1 MNELAPPKF
10 GMGAPVRRKEDRALV
25 TGTGR
30 FTDDYQPAGT
40 LRAYVVRSSMAH
52 ARIKLG
58 DLTTARGIPGV
69 RLILTADDLEGIGGL
84 PCKARPKLADG
95 SRAVI
100 PLRPLLVGDVAKH
113 VGDPIA
119 FVVADDVAA
128 ARSAA
133 EAIEIDYA
141 PLDVVVDTGRAVEK
155 GAPLV
160 WPDHPGNIA
169 LVETRGDKAAADKA
183 FARAARVSQ
192 IEIVNNRLVA
202 NYMETRG
209 VVAEYDAGTD
219 RYTLTLG
226 TQGGHGLRDII
237 AKDIL
242 KIDPKRIR
250 VVTPDVGGGFGTK
263 AFVYHEYP
271 LAAIAAKRLGKPVK
285 WIGERGEHFLVDA
298 HGRDNVTL
306 AEMAMDRDGKFLAL
320 RVDLIANLGAYLSQY
335 GPYIPS
341 GGLTMLTGVYDIPA
355 MHAALRGVYTNTA
368 PVDAYRGAGRP
379 EAAYMIERLV
389 DVCGRDTGLGPVEIR
404 KRNFIAP
411 GKMPYRTQG
420 GRNYDSGEFAG
431 HLARALEVAD
441 AAGFAARRDA
451 AKRRGK
457 IRGFG
462 IATYIEACAFP
473 GHEPATITLNSDG
486 TATLLIGTQTN
497 GQGHATAY
505 AQFIAAHLGLAYDRI
520 TVIQGDTDLVAEGEG
535 TGGSRSIPIGGVSVD
550 RAATRLADQIK
561 KLASDRLEAATID
574 LELADGMARVAGT
587 DQAVSLADLAAAA
600 KDKSML
606 TAVGDFE
613 AKEPTYPNGSHIAE
627 VEIDPDT
634 GVTTVVGYWIVDD
647 FGVTVN
653 PILLAG
659 QVHGGVVQGIGQALY
674 EHTVYDDSGQL
685 LTASFLD
692 YCVPRADGVP
702 SFHFETRN
710 VPSTTNALGIK
721 GAGEAGSIGSCP
733 SVMNAIADALGDAY
747 GVEAIDMPATPDR
760 VWSAIR
766 AAREPAGIRA
776 WPGAK
781 FASRLVSSFY
791 RPFSVANKRPNRL

>member
-1 MNELAPPKF
+1 L
-10 GMGAPVRRKEDRALV
+10 
-25 TGTGR
+25 
-30 FTDDYQPAGT
+30 
-40 LRAYVVRSSMAH
+40 
-52 ARIKLG
+52 
-58 DLTTARGIPGV
+58 
-69 RLILTADDLEGIGGL
+69 
-84 PCKARPKLADG
+84 
-95 SRAVI
+95 
-100 PLRPLLVGDVAKH
+100 
-113 VGDPIA
+113 
-119 FVVADDVAA
+119 
-128 ARSAA
+128 SA
-133 EAIEIDYA
+133 
-141 PLDVVVDTGRAVEK
+141 

-160 WPDHPGNIA
+160 WPDIADNLAFVRARGNKEA
-169 LVETRGDKAAADKA
+169 TDAA
-183 FARAARVSQ
+183 FAKAVHVSRV
-192 IEIVNNRLVA
+192 EIVNNRVVA

-209 VVAEYDAGTD
+209 IVAEYDPGKD

-226 TQGGHGLRDII
+226 TQGGHTLRDIL

-242 KIDPKRIR
+242 RIDPKQIR
-250 VVTPDVGGGFGTK
+250 VITPDVGGGFGTK
-263 AFVYHEYP
+263 TWVYHEYP
-271 LAAIAAKRLGKPVK
+271 LAALAARRLGRPVK
-285 WIGERGEHFLVDA
+285 WIGERAEHFVVDT
-298 HGRDNVTL
+298 HGRDNVTV
-306 AEMAMDRDGKFLAL
+306 AEMAMDGDGKFLAL
-320 RVDLIANLGAYLSQY
+320 RVDLIANLGAYLSQE
-335 GPYIPS
+335 GPGIPS

-355 MHAALRGVYTNTA
+355 MYAYLRGAYTNTV
-368 PVDAYRGAGRP
+368 PLDAYRGAGRP

-389 DVCGRDTGLGPVEIR
+389 DVCGRETGLGPVEIR

-431 HLARALEVAD
+431 HFARALEVAD
-441 AAGFAARRDA
+441 AAGFPARREA
-451 AKRRGK
+451 AKRGGK

-462 IATYIEACAFP
+462 IATYVEACAFP

-505 AQFIAAHLGLAYDRI
+505 GQLIAAHLGVDYDKI

-550 RAATRLADQIK
+550 RAATRLAEQIK
-561 KLASDRLEAATID
+561 KLASDRLEAAPID
-574 LELADGMARVAGT
+574 LELADGAARVAGT
-587 DQAVSLADLAAAA
+587 DRAVSLADLAAAA

-606 TAVGDFE
+606 TAVGDFQ

-653 PILLAG
+653 PMLLAG

-733 SVMNAIADALGDAY
+733 AVMNAVVDALRDAY
-747 GVEAIDMPATPDR
+747 GIEAIDMPATPDR

-766 AAREPAGIRA
+766 AAG
-776 WPGAK
+776 GA
-781 FASRLVSSFY
+781 A
-791 RPFSVANKRPNRL
+791 